1 MKYSCSSSRNF
12 GYNQNSQAASV
23 AGSFSTLLHVSLGF
37 KYHNQG
43 NMLRYVGFVF
53 RFLLFCLSFAFTYA
67 NLYNLNG
74 KKTDACFQSS
84 QKATAECLQ
93 LLIES
98 YYGPSFTKYCP
109 DFSQLLA
116 ESRCTGC
123 PWDRLDPMKM
133 NADIASEYR
142 AASNKSEL
150 FHEPHANCSI
160 SKYVSGLGTFRGVA
174 DYVIRWAFVGSIPI
188 FFSTG
193 SIVQYTSGDAGLT
206 LPSILGWEVHEWMF
220 MGAVWV
226 SYNIGIIM
234 LSISEE
240 YYRYCDT
247 AASNL
252 AFVIARDL
260 SYFVLIYY
268 SFCRCCRLD
277 FPRFENS
284 QGPQPE
290 MNMVT
295 PPSIDLL
302 KASNEA
308 QQTCPLSQSWYTFLS
323 DKDGMSWN
331 EYIGSKKAVAL
342 FLVYGSSFAV
352 LFICITDT
360 FRQIDFRS
368 RGGPSICFLPSIDT
382 WTRAIAISKLT
393 LEPLAHIVYSLGAST
408 TNKVAYRIRY
418 AVLALIA
425 GVCVTIFFLMG
436 SKSLYSPNGEGFLV
450 LGVPLWS
457 TVWKFTEITHA
468 FTVSMYGLLEPLR
481 NGSI

>member
-1 MKYSCSSSRNF
+1 MDAFNHLKRLLQNVCKSSSK
-12 GYNQNSQAASV
+12 V
-23 AGSFSTLLHVSLGF
+23 T
-37 KYHNQG
+37 
-43 NMLRYVGFVF
+43 
-53 RFLLFCLSFAFTYA
+53 
-67 NLYNLNG
+67 
-74 KKTDACFQSS
+74 
-84 QKATAECLQ
+84 TAIFHEVL
-93 LLIES
+93 
-98 YYGPSFTKYCP
+98 P
-109 DFSQLLA
+109 DFPQLLA

-123 PWDRLDPMKM
+123 PWDRLDPRKI
-133 NADIASEYR
+133 NPDIVEQYR
-142 AASNKSEL
+142 TVSNKTEL
-150 FHEPHANCSI
+150 FHEPNANCSI

-174 DYVIRWAFVGSIPI
+174 DYVTRWAFVGSIPI

-193 SIVQYTSGDAGLT
+193 SIVQYTTGDAGPT
-206 LPSILGWEVHEWMF
+206 RPSILGWKVHEWMF

-252 AFVIARDL
+252 ALVIARDL
-260 SYFVLIYY
+260 SYFILIYY
-268 SFCRCCRLD
+268 SFCRCCRLSC
-277 FPRFENS
+277 PQVERS

-295 PPSIDLL
+295 HRSIDSLETSD
-302 KASNEA
+302 KA
-308 QQTCPLSQSWYTFLS
+308 QRTCASSQSWYTFLS

-342 FLVYGSSFAV
+342 CLFYGSSFAV
-352 LFICITDT
+352 QFICITDT

-393 LEPLAHIVYSLGAST
+393 LEPLAHIVYYFGAST

-418 AVLALIA
+418 VVLALIA
-425 GVCVTIFFLMG
+425 GVCMTIMFLMG
-436 SKSLYSPNGEGFLV
+436 SKGVYSPNGEGFLV

-468 FTVSMYGLLEPLR
+468 FAVSMFGLLEPLR